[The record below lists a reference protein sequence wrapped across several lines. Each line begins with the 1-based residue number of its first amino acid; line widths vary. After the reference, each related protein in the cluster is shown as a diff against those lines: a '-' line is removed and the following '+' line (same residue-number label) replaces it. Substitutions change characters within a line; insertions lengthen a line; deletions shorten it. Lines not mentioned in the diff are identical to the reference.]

1 MSTQV
6 PHGVRGVEV
15 GDGGDDRYYGETR
28 PELRELV
35 PATARR
41 ILDVGCGAGA
51 LGAALKAD
59 LPHAEVV
66 GIEAFPAAADLA
78 EEVLDDVL
86 RVDLQDFSH
95 IPYEHG
101 TFDAM
106 VFGDVLEHMHD
117 PHGVLRT
124 LRPYLTPGG
133 VIVCSIPNVGHWSVV
148 GPLLLNDRWTYDDS
162 GLLDRTHV
170 HFFTLYEVDQM
181 LTQVGFEVVHLGATR
196 NGEVPAF
203 LTGVVGLVG
212 RYGGDRNEALARMSA
227 YQFLVVAR
235 PTP

>member
-1 MSTQV
+1 MKTQV

-28 PELRELV
+28 PEIRELV
-35 PATARR
+35 PRTARR
-41 ILDVGCGAGA
+41 ILDVGCGAGG
-51 LGAALKAD
+51 LGAALKVD
-59 LPHAEVV
+59 LPEAEVV

-78 EEVLDDVL
+78 EEVLDAVL
-86 RVDLQDFSH
+86 RIDLQDFSE
-95 IPYEHG
+95 IPYAHG

-117 PHGVLRT
+117 PHGVLAT
-124 LRPYLTPGG
+124 LRPYLAPDG
-133 VIVCSIPNVGHWSVV
+133 VIVCSIPNVSHWSVV
-148 GPLLLNDRWTYDDS
+148 GPLLLNDRWTYGDS

-181 LTQVGFEVVHLGATR
+181 LTEVGFEATHLSATF
-196 NGEVPAF
+196 NGEPPA
-203 LTGVVGLVG
+203 LVSAIVGLLA
-212 RYGGDRNEALARMSA
+212 RYGADQVETKARMTA
-227 YQFLVVAR
+227 YQFLVVAQ